1 MIRNSVMF
9 GGLGKTGDNG
19 DDEAP
24 TDSGRR
30 QRRRSSIRVQAF
42 FCSLRRLCDGLQ
54 QQARQTTSATR
65 SGSKSDIARSKST
78 ENLVAESEEGCGDS
92 KSVHS
97 PSPSAAN
104 KRRRLGARNVN
115 HEAWLHSS
123 NVADVARETHAAADV
138 GHPVLSPSTRLHLD
152 TAADLHLDAISETA
166 ASASNA
172 QQQTSAEQQQLDA
185 PPPGTTGPPL
195 TPAPSTYNAAAFMPA
210 PAAAVERGQQQ
221 HSQHGQQ
228 QASVSGFSPEMLM
241 DPLLAQASALPSPD
255 DYASNPTFLA
265 SQEELRSLLFNTAQS
280 NHPTRAPSPA
290 GAGSGA
296 GYADDIIDG
305 GAGSSSSSGQNQMK
319 QILGSRKR
327 IEYLKNYIAKV
338 APWLDMFDAS
348 RHFGINVPALA
359 QTQPPLLF
367 AILALSAR
375 HMERRNGGTLRRG
388 HGKHLYPAATPSCES
403 LELYQEAIRLLTPK
417 LPERSPHIL
426 TCCVIL
432 CCLEMMSA
440 SPQDWRRHLEGC
452 ATLFDS
458 FDVNG
463 FSGGLLQAVFWC
475 YVRMDLCGALI
486 SDGTESTLLALRK
499 WVPSDVAEDE
509 VHDLF
514 AAHRTPDM
522 HANYAVYLC
531 SKVCE
536 LLSDRTKYTEL
547 GVENGCTGPVY
558 ALRWKRLWHE
568 LTLWHDERPGE
579 LLPVKTIRQ
588 KSDRPFPE
596 ILFVHWAAISS
607 NQLFHT
613 ASILLLNSAPQS
625 LRLPPLPQNNPLWH
639 ARRVC
644 GISLSNPHEGCLNN
658 ACQPLWIAGRMLG
671 HHSEHS
677 AIIEL
682 IRSIEAQTGWGM
694 YWRIRD
700 LEEAWGYRTR

>member
-1 MIRNSVMF
+1 
-9 GGLGKTGDNG
+9 
-19 DDEAP
+19 
-24 TDSGRR
+24 
-30 QRRRSSIRVQAF
+30 
-42 FCSLRRLCDGLQ
+42 
-54 QQARQTTSATR
+54 
-65 SGSKSDIARSKST
+65 
-78 ENLVAESEEGCGDS
+78 
-92 KSVHS
+92 
-97 PSPSAAN
+97 
-104 KRRRLGARNVN
+104 
-115 HEAWLHSS
+115 
-123 NVADVARETHAAADV
+123 
-138 GHPVLSPSTRLHLD
+138 
-152 TAADLHLDAISETA
+152 
-166 ASASNA
+166 
-172 QQQTSAEQQQLDA
+172 
-185 PPPGTTGPPL
+185 
-195 TPAPSTYNAAAFMPA
+195 
-210 PAAAVERGQQQ
+210 
-221 HSQHGQQ
+221 
-228 QASVSGFSPEMLM
+228 M
-241 DPLLAQASALPSPD
+241 DPSFLTSQAVFSRSLPPSPD

-280 NHPTRAPSPA
+280 TQPTRAPSPDPGGAEYGLGIADGVAEAA
-290 GAGSGA
+290 GAVSTP
-296 GYADDIIDG
+296 
-305 GAGSSSSSGQNQMK
+305 GQNQMK
-319 QILGSRKR
+319 QILGTRRR

-338 APWLDMFDAS
+338 APWLDMFDTS
-348 RHFGINVPALA
+348 RHFGIYVPALA
-359 QTQPPLLF
+359 QTQPPLLY

-375 HMERRNGGTLRRG
+375 NIERLNRSASQRRSA
-388 HGKHLYPAATPSCES
+388 KPQKNCPESCES

-475 YVRMDLCGALI
+475 YVRMALI

-499 WVPSDVAEDE
+499 WVPSNVSADN

-514 AAHRTPDM
+514 AAHHSPDM

-536 LLSDRTKYTEL
+536 LLSDRTKYAEL
-547 GVENGCTGPVY
+547 GVENGCTGPAY
-558 ALRWKRLWHE
+558 ALRWKKLWHE
-568 LTLWHDERPGE
+568 LNLWLNERPRE
-579 LLPVKTIRQ
+579 LLPAKTIGQ
-588 KSDRPFPE
+588 KQGKPFPE

-607 NQLFHT
+607 NQLYHT
-613 ASILLLNSAPQS
+613 ACILLLNSMPKS
-625 LRLPPLPQNNPLWH
+625 FRLEPLPVNNPLWH

-682 IRSIEAQTGWGM
+682 IRNIEAQTGWGM

-700 LEEAWGYRTR
+700 LEEAWGYRTL